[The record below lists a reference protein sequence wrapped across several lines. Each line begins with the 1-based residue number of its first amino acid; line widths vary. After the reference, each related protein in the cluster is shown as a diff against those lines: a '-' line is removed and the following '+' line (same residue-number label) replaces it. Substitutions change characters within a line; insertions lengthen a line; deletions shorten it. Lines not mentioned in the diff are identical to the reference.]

1 MKWIEKWKEENK
13 KQEVKDI
20 EHCRRH
26 PTGWKAMVGMFALGF
41 GLLIVFMAI
50 AGAYPLAVIAFVF
63 AVWLG
68 REYLKIYRNAFP
80 KNVIL

>member
-1 MKWIEKWKEENK
+1 MSWKKKWEEMQIEQK
-13 KQEVKDI
+13 VKDI
-20 EHCRRH
+20 EFCEKH
-26 PTGWKAMVGMFALGF
+26 PTGWKIMAGLFAFGF
-41 GLLIVFMAI
+41 GALIVFMTL